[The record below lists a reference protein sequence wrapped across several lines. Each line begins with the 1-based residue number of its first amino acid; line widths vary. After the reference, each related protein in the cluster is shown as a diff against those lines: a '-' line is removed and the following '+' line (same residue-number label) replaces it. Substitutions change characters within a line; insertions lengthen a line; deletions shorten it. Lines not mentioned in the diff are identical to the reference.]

1 MNLAKLVTIIAERV
15 LETELTACL
24 EAAGAPGYTVEEGVR
39 GKGRHGSRGG
49 QLESTRNI
57 KILVLAP
64 DPVATR
70 ILDEVKRKM
79 AQGYALVA
87 FMHEVHVVNPVSAQ
101 ADTVSV

>member
-1 MNLAKLVTIIAERV
+1 MTCWLLFRPIHLGKLSSR
-15 LETELTACL
+15 
-24 EAAGAPGYTVEEGVR
+24 
-39 GKGRHGSRGG
+39 RHGSRGG
-49 QLESTRNI
+49 QLESTGNI